1 MTKDA
6 KDERRQHYRHFMRI
20 PTRWIDNDIYAHV
33 NNAVYYTY
41 FDTIINH
48 YLFKEGDLDPHQGY
62 VIGFAL
68 ETFCRFLAPIAFPD
82 VLDVGLRIG
91 KLGSSSVRYELAI
104 FVDGQVEPCAVGHF
118 VHVFVNRHTK
128 HPEAIQGKLR
138 DAMTRLLIEDEH

>member
-6 KDERRQHYRHFMRI
+6 KDERREDYRHFMQI

-48 YLFKEGDLDPHQGY
+48 YLIEEGGLDPRQGD
-62 VIGFAL
+62 VIGFAV
-68 ETFCRFLAPIAFPD
+68 ETFCRFLAPISFPD

-91 KLGSSSVRYELAI
+91 KLGDSSIRYELAI
-104 FVDGQVEPCAVGHF
+104 FIEDRVEPCAVGHF
-118 VHVFVNRHTK
+118 VHVFVNRHTQR
-128 HPEAIQGKLR
+128 PQAIRGKLR
-138 DAMTRLLIEDEH
+138 DAMTRLLVDKEH